1 MSGQRACTLRLA
13 ARPTDN
19 RGAMSLTPDE
29 VRHIALLARLGISDE
44 DVERF
49 SGQLSSILDYF
60 EELKQVDTDG
70 VPPTA
75 YALDLQNVMRADE
88 TMPCTDHD
96 DVLANAPVQENGY
109 FRVRAVLEE

>member
-1 MSGQRACTLRLA
+1 
-13 ARPTDN
+13 
-19 RGAMSLTPDE
+19 MSLTPDE

-49 SGQLSSILDYF
+49 SGQLSSIIDYF

-75 YALDLQNVMRADE
+75 YALDLHNVLRADE
-88 TMPCTDHD
+88 TMPCTDHAD
-96 DVLANAPVQENGY
+96 ILANAPVQENGY

>member
-1 MSGQRACTLRLA
+1 
-13 ARPTDN
+13 
-19 RGAMSLTPDE
+19 MSLTPDE
-29 VRHIALLARLGISDE
+29 VRHIALLARLGIADE

-60 EELKQVDTDG
+60 AELQELDTDD

-75 YALDLQNVMRADE
+75 YPFDLHNVLRADE
-88 TMPCTDHD
+88 TAPCIDAD
-96 DVLANAPVQENGY
+96 DVLANAPAQEDGY